1 MNHLLIII
9 YIIGTHTC
17 FRKNTKMQKCK
28 GTSAEPSLLELCRAT
43 QHFDDESKCK
53 IVEFWQNMTL
63 LTATTSKI
71 FFTPLQAH
79 GMRKIT
85 PSPCR
90 KISLAKKK
98 SNVPAKKNHDSNK
111 ILHISEN
118 KTVSLQCYS
127 GQQNN
132 NH

>member
-1 MNHLLIII
+1 MQK
-9 YIIGTHTC
+9 C
-17 FRKNTKMQKCK
+17 KNAKMQKCK
-28 GTSAEPSLLELCRAT
+28 GESAEPSLLELCRAT
-43 QHFDDESKCK
+43 QHFDDEIKM
-53 IVEFWQNMTL
+53 QNCGVL
-63 LTATTSKI
+63 AEHDAFEGGQQQK
-71 FFTPLQAH
+71 FFTSLQAH

-98 SNVPAKKNHDSNK
+98 SNAPAKKNHDSNK

-118 KTVSLQCYS
+118 NSIFILLLQNKAVSLQCCS